1 MKIFYSWQ
9 SDTPKEVGKEFIRQ
23 ALDAAVSGLEIN
35 ESERPIVDQ
44 DTAGVLGSPIIAETI
59 FRKIRE
65 ASVIV
70 VDVSLTGKTASNKPL
85 INSNVAIEL
94 GYAIGV
100 HGDEVLLKVMNIHY
114 GSARN
119 LPFDLIHRRWPVRF
133 ALPPNAADPQRQQV
147 LAELAGELRNILEA
161 YVQAHRVPPELFAPT
176 ASTTNPAA
184 FWQSQ
189 DVLVQ
194 HGDASLGDTVV
205 TYGLRADLPTIYMRI
220 WPHDKIAPLSATI
233 LNDQSISVIEPLCG
247 TRSGWSNARNRYGR
261 IAYAWN
267 AENTLDAVTQVFKTG
282 EIWGINHY
290 QLRPRDGYPKML
302 PMIPF
307 EQGIRGSLSKY
318 LHAGRAAF
326 GYPNKVHVE
335 FGLINVSGFKLA
347 LPSNS
352 LPNFSGEIFEDV
364 RLSTVVDM
372 QEEQSGESAL
382 SEILRAVYEAAGETR
397 P

>member
-59 FRKIRE
+59 FRKIRD

-85 INSNVAIEL
+85 INSNIAIEL

-100 HGDEVLLKVMNIHY
+100 HGDEVLLKVMNTYY
-114 GSARN
+114 GPAKN

-133 ALPPNAADPQRQQV
+133 ALPPNATDPQRQQV
-147 LAELAGELRNILEA
+147 LDELAGELRNILDA
-161 YVQAHRVPPELFAPT
+161 YVQAHRLPPELFAPT
-176 ASTTNPAA
+176 ASTSNPAA

-205 TYGLRADLPTIYMRI
+205 AYALRADLPMIYMRM
-220 WPHDKIAPLSATI
+220 WPHEKIAPLSAAI
-233 LNDQSISVIEPLCG
+233 LNDQSKSVIEPLCG

-261 IAYAWN
+261 IAYAWT
-267 AENTLDAVTQVFKTG
+267 ADNTLDAVTQVFKSG

-290 QLRPRDGYPKML
+290 QLRPRDGYPKVL

-307 EQGIRGSLSKY
+307 EQGVRNSLSKY
-318 LHAGRAAF
+318 LHAGQADF

-352 LPNFSGEIFEDV
+352 LPHFSGDIFEDV
-364 RLSTVVDM
+364 KVSTVVDM
-372 QEEQSGESAL
+372 QEEQSAEEAL
-382 SEILRAVYEAAGETR
+382 NEILRTVYEAAGETR

>member
-9 SDTPKEVGKEFIRQ
+9 SDTPKEVGKDFVRQ

-65 ASVIV
+65 SSVIV

-100 HGDEVLLKVMNIHY
+100 HGDEVLLKVMNTHY
-114 GSARN
+114 GSAKH

-133 ALPPNAADPQRQQV
+133 ALPPNAPAPQRQQV
-147 LAELAGELRNILEA
+147 LDELAGELRNILDA
-161 YVQAHRVPPELFAPT
+161 YVQAHRGLPELFAPT
-176 ASTTNPAA
+176 ASTTNPAS
-184 FWQSQ
+184 FWQGQ

-194 HGDASLGDTVV
+194 HGDASLGDQVATF
-205 TYGLRADLPTIYMRI
+205 GLRTDLPAIYMRV
-220 WPHDKIAPLSATI
+220 WPHDKIAPLSTAI
-233 LNDQSISVIEPLCG
+233 LNDQSKSVIEPLCG
-247 TRSGWSNARNRYGR
+247 TRSGWSNVRNRYGR

-267 AENTLDAVTQVFKTG
+267 SDNTLDAVTQVFKSG

-307 EQGIRGSLSKY
+307 EQGIRQSLSKY
-318 LHAGRAAF
+318 LHAGQADFR
-326 GYPNKVHVE
+326 YPNKIHVE

-352 LPNFSGEIFEDV
+352 LPNFSGDIFEDV
-364 RLSTVVDM
+364 KVSTVVDM
-372 QEEQSGESAL
+372 QEDGSAEAAL
-382 SEILRAVYEAAGETR
+382 EEILKAVYDAAGETR